1 MTVLVDTSVIIDVL
15 RGHEMARQVLRE
27 ARKIDRLHASEV
39 TRLEVL
45 AGMRPREERSTRT
58 LLATFWWHPVDE
70 GIAELAGELGR
81 KWLPGNRGIDTADLA
96 IAATA
101 TSLDAELFTLNV
113 KHFPMFPALT
123 APY

>member
-45 AGMRPREERSTRT
+45 AGMRPREEPSTRA

-70 GIAELAGELGR
+70 VIAELAGELGR
-81 KWLPGNRGIDTADLA
+81 QWLPGNRGIDTADLA